1 MAELEIG
8 LTKQQRNDRKKKIG
22 NSAFS
27 DAKHDFSID
36 ITDKLVPANIK
47 GSPGFVRMEAA
58 RKDFLKRNEGKTV
71 FDVVGNRYPSILP
84 SLGAAAGAAG
94 YEALVEEAT
103 LKNESGFDL
112 IKLRNVLKQFE
123 EGNVFK
129 ANEDRPVDLDQ
140 GRYKT
145 FSDRLGGEVI
155 PSILEG
161 QRKYKITAIPTKYR
175 GHQFSLPMCFQMV
188 TGSELSVKGLFG
200 NCHLFVVIIDATT
213 CGMSEFRSKEDLI
226 EKLLGTSFNKDQ
238 QYILCLLYSNEN
250 EGDSATK
257 IVEFLNGYNNVKII
271 ILQEADD
278 NYTSVF
284 PAFTSDSESQLA
296 SLCFKGEHSL
306 RRNKDGT
313 VDGVTTYIDGGKIIQ
328 SEMKDVGENS
338 NIDTVCRDTLNEY
351 LLDSKVGN
359 INIPLKLTE
368 KRFGDWRQGLTMLDK
383 NRKYKMYEIPDTNG
397 KKNTKISEKVPF
409 GPLDDKTITL
419 QELEDMGA
427 KIAVMTLDK
436 IFLLF
441 CLLLGLN
448 VLYSLKLASL
458 DTTIVA
464 KESKNKAEPSASVNW
479 LIWIQ
484 NEKTVVETVTAETVT
499 SLKAKITD
507 EKLTELNANAS
518 AVSEKYLTADR
529 KIKIDD
535 DFFTTFPEFMMKLRT
550 SLSTL
555 KQMIPDKAV
564 EDIKEEIKELRK
576 DLDLPVD
583 DANKKKIGVSIH
595 AINELLYKAEKLVK
609 INKDLITL
617 DSKTYSYYSS
627 ELKNL
632 TELNKNIAKI
642 LKGTSYM
649 NVFEDQLTNIKQD
662 SKALEIY
669 TDIPGGPPEGKGRQE
684 TGTWNTILQKLRA
697 ATAAVTGGAR
707 IGTGPND
714 APMAAPA
721 AAAADQENAG
731 ISSLVVEGEESFK
744 DIYNEFPIKV
754 LVVDENKPISKGIEA
769 AASAAEALN
778 KETLEDEKKKLKL
791 INTRFIARN
800 KEYVTDGPYLYSV
813 MTPMIVRIK
822 DIPILDRLHAVAD
835 DDEMAVVNI
844 MIELLAN
851 DYQTS
856 ILERIKNEFAIY
868 MKEKASTVE
877 YDINYANDSM
887 LLNLSR
893 VTNIFNKKPED
904 LLTQLGEIYSKTYTG
919 SDTIYDYSDSNES
932 EVKSREK
939 KKERI
944 NGVDTSSFS
953 SLIETIEEKIEI
965 NRNKLYDTFKPLE
978 LQAGDYYYNL
988 FTIVD
993 GKYNEKT
1000 SAKHN
1005 DIKIKEDLF
1014 ADYAKERRR
1023 ERSRKMAN
1031 SRAKSRIPQASS
1043 ASSASSAASAS
1054 SAFSAPSASSAFSAP
1069 SATIPLGMEEEGA
1082 AALSSSAAASS
1093 FLKGRLPPKGYLLE
1107 SNDEDN
1113 DNNREEKQEE
1123 TQEINTGLFS
1133 SPLPRRKTG
1142 AIERG
1147 RGAGA
1152 GAGKTAGKAAASLA
1166 FASAIASA
1174 ASGAGTSAAQD
1185 KLLRSLSAA
1194 VRKSAGASASR
1205 KRSRSRPRASQVR
1218 VRGGGKSRKS
1228 KSLYRRTRKL
1238 RHK

>member
-1 MAELEIG
+1 MAAVAELEIG

-36 ITDKLVPANIK
+36 ITDKLIPANIK
-47 GSPGFVRMEAA
+47 RSPGFVRMEAA
-58 RKDFLKRNEGKTV
+58 RKEFLKRNKDKTV
-71 FDVVGNRYPSILP
+71 FDVVGDRYPRILP
-84 SLGAAAGAAG
+84 SLGAEGAGAGAAG

-123 EGNVFK
+123 EDKVFI
-129 ANEDRPVDLDQ
+129 ANEGRPVDVDQ

-155 PSILEG
+155 PSILGG

-226 EKLLGTSFNKDQ
+226 EKLLGTSFNREQ
-238 QYILCLLYSNEN
+238 QYVLCLLYSNEN

-271 ILQEADD
+271 ILQEADE

-306 RRNKDGT
+306 RRNNDGT
-313 VDGVTTYIDGGKIIQ
+313 VDGVTRYIDGDKIIQ

-383 NRKYKMYEIPDTNG
+383 NRKYIMYEIPDTNG

-409 GPLDDKTITL
+409 GPFEGKTITL
-419 QELEDMGA
+419 QELEDIGA

-484 NEKTVVETVTAETVT
+484 NEKTVVETVTAETVGA
-499 SLKAKITD
+499 LKAKITD
-507 EKLTELNANAS
+507 EKLSELNANAV
-518 AVSEKYLTADR
+518 AVREKYLTDG
-529 KIKIDD
+529 KIKIEDN
-535 DFFTTFPEFMMKLRT
+535 FFTAFPEFIMKLRT

-583 DANKKKIGVSIH
+583 DINKKKIAVSMR

-609 INKDLITL
+609 INKDLIPL

-627 ELKNL
+627 ELSNL

-649 NVFEDQLTNIKQD
+649 NVFEDQLINIKQD

-684 TGTWNTILQKLRA
+684 TGNWNTILQKLRA
-697 ATAAVTGGAR
+697 ATAAAAGGAR
-707 IGTGPND
+707 IGTGAND
-714 APMAAPA
+714 APMAAAAPAPA
-721 AAAADQENAG
+721 ADEENAG
-731 ISSLVVEGEESFK
+731 ISSLSVEGEESFK

-769 AASAAEALN
+769 AASGSDAFS
-778 KETLEDEKKKLKL
+778 KEILDDGKKKLEL

-851 DYQTS
+851 DYQAS

-868 MKEKASTVE
+868 MKEKGSTVE
-877 YDINYANDSM
+877 YDINYVNDSM
-887 LLNLSR
+887 ILNLSR
-893 VTNIFNKKPED
+893 VTNLFNKNPEE

-939 KKERI
+939 KKERT

-953 SLIETIEEKIEI
+953 SLIETIEKKIEN

-1000 SAKHN
+1000 NAKYN

-1014 ADYAKERRR
+1014 ADYAKEKRR
-1023 ERSRKMAN
+1023 ERSRKLAN
-1031 SRAKSRIPQASS
+1031 RRASRIPQAPS
-1043 ASSASSAASAS
+1043 AASAASAS
-1054 SAFSAPSASSAFSAP
+1054 ASASSSSSSSSSSYAAL
-1069 SATIPLGMEEEGA
+1069 PLGIEDEDFGRVPLTVHEEQTQDFGNNNHDNDENDRNNRLFQLISPPPRRRTGAGA
-1082 AALSSSAAASS
+1082 A
-1093 FLKGRLPPKGYLLE
+1093 
-1107 SNDEDN
+1107 
-1113 DNNREEKQEE
+1113 
-1123 TQEINTGLFS
+1123 
-1133 SPLPRRKTG
+1133 
-1142 AIERG
+1142 
-1147 RGAGA
+1147 A
-1152 GAGKTAGKAAASLA
+1152 GAGKTAGKASLA

-1174 ASGAGTSAAQD
+1174 ASGAAHDT
-1185 KLLRSLSAA
+1185 LLRSLSAA
-1194 VRKSAGASASR
+1194 VRKSAGAGAGASASASR

-1228 KSLYRRTRKL
+1228 KTLYRRTRKL

>member
-1 MAELEIG
+1 MAAVAELEIG

-58 RKDFLKRNEGKTV
+58 RKEFLKRNEGKTV

-84 SLGAAAGAAG
+84 SLGAGD

-129 ANEDRPVDLDQ
+129 ANEGRPVDLDQ

-145 FSDRLGGEVI
+145 FSDGLGGQVI

-226 EKLLGTSFNKDQ
+226 EKLLGTSFNREQ
-238 QYILCLLYSNEN
+238 QYVLCLLYSNEN

-351 LLDSKVGN
+351 LLDSKVSN

-383 NRKYKMYEIPDTNG
+383 NRKYIMYEIPDMNG

-409 GPLDDKTITL
+409 GPVEDKTVTL

-464 KESKNKAEPSASVNW
+464 KESKNKAEPSASINW

-484 NEKTVVETVTAETVT
+484 NEKTVIETVTAETVAA
-499 SLKAKITD
+499 LKAKITD

-518 AVSEKYLTADR
+518 AVSEKYLSDG
-529 KIKIDD
+529 KIKIEDN
-535 DFFTTFPEFMMKLRT
+535 FFTTFPEFIMKLRT

-583 DANKKKIGVSIH
+583 DANKKKIGVSIR

-609 INKDLITL
+609 INKDLIPL

-627 ELKNL
+627 ELSNL
-632 TELNKNIAKI
+632 RELNKNIAKI

-684 TGTWNTILQKLRA
+684 TGNWNTILQKLRA
-697 ATAAVTGGAR
+697 ATAAASGGAR

-714 APMAAPA
+714 ALMAAAAPA
-721 AAAADQENAG
+721 AADEENAG

-754 LVVDENKPISKGIEA
+754 LVVNENKPISKGIEA
-769 AASAAEALN
+769 AASGSDAFS
-778 KETLEDEKKKLKL
+778 KEILDNGKKKLEL

-835 DDEMAVVNI
+835 DDEMALVNI

-851 DYQTS
+851 DYQAS

-868 MKEKASTVE
+868 MKEKGSTVE

-893 VTNIFNKKPED
+893 VTNLFNKNPEE
-904 LLTQLGEIYSKTYTG
+904 LLTQLGEIYSKIYTG
-919 SDTIYDYSDSNES
+919 SDTIYDYSDSNEN

-939 KKERI
+939 KKERT

-953 SLIETIEEKIEI
+953 SLIETIEKKIEN

-1000 SAKHN
+1000 NAKHN
-1005 DIKIKEDLF
+1005 DIKIKENLF
-1014 ADYAKERRR
+1014 ADYAKDRRR

-1031 SRAKSRIPQASS
+1031 RRASRIPHAASATSAASASSSSASSASAASS
-1043 ASSASSAASAS
+1043 ASSASAASSSAA
-1054 SAFSAPSASSAFSAP
+1054 
-1069 SATIPLGMEEEGA
+1069 IPLGMEEEGDV
-1082 AALSSSAAASS
+1082 L
-1093 FLKGRLPPKGYLLE
+1093 GERILE

-1113 DNNREEKQEE
+1113 NREERQEE

-1133 SPLPRRKTG
+1133 SPPARRKTG

-1147 RGAGA
+1147 AGA
-1152 GAGKTAGKAAASLA
+1152 GAGVGKTAGEAAASLA

-1194 VRKSAGASASR
+1194 VRKSAGAGAGARASALSVKLAGAAGASASR
-1205 KRSRSRPRASQVR
+1205 KRSRSRPRASEAR

-1228 KSLYRRTRKL
+1228 KTLYRRTRKL